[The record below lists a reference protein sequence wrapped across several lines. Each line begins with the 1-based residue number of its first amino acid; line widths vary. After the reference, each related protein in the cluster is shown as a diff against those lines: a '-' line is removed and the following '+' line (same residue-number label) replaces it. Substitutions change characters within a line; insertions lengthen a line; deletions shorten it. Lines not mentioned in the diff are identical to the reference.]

1 MMGQKL
7 PDGRILCNVFT
18 QRFVGKNAYQV
29 DYDAWKAVLRKIIK
43 QTKAN
48 FKATGVMYEIH
59 VNDKIGANM
68 TALEQQNVRT
78 ILDAYFSSPDI
89 KLVVHK

>member
-1 MMGQKL
+1 MQRILKDFPDLYREFKKHCSWFDTRDDQEKVIGTMMGQKL

-29 DYDAWKAVLRKIIK
+29 DYDAWKAVLRKIVK

-59 VNDKIGANM
+59 V
-68 TALEQQNVRT
+68 
-78 ILDAYFSSPDI
+78 
-89 KLVVHK
+89 